1 MHDLYVGQ
9 VLWLEVWRRLTS
21 ISYAASS
28 FGWNP
33 MDKRKEMFHAKS
45 RVLTVFKEMDLVAY
59 CMFRFEVEE
68 SSGVLYWYQSR
79 LVDVNVLITR
89 SYELQVS
96 STVRRRGLGK
106 MLMQQLWKIG
116 SSWKMEK
123 IMLTVL
129 KGQR

>member
-1 MHDLYVGQ
+1 
-9 VLWLEVWRRLTS
+9 
-21 ISYAASS
+21 
-28 FGWNP
+28 